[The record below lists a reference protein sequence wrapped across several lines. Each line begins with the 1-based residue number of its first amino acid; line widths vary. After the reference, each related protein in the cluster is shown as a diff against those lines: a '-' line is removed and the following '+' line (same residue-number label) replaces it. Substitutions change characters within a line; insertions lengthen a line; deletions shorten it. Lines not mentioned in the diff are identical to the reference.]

1 MNVVS
6 LRARSCMGFFAN
18 PLHYYQPSESQ
29 KVKSRYAKLPKK
41 VVQKSPFPQVIT
53 GDRGIGDKKIVLRFT
68 SWHNSYLTFI
78 WGLNISCLL
87 YIVCYSRNAMGRMQR
102 TFTFVFHIFPAS
114 HRGIFLITR
123 TASLSRAS

>member
-53 GDRGIGDKKIVLRFT
+53 GDRGIGDKKNCAAIHIVAQ
-68 SWHNSYLTFI
+68 
-78 WGLNISCLL
+78 LL
-87 YIVCYSRNAMGRMQR
+87 FNFHLGVKYILSLVYS
-102 TFTFVFHIFPAS
+102 
-114 HRGIFLITR
+114 L
-123 TASLSRAS
+123 L